1 MMSRYS
7 AIDRYRGHALCWSAI
22 LWHLYLI
29 RRRRPQRERERES
42 LWFTGVLK
50 SLVVRGLRRFL
61 FSFQYLYLPM
71 QNSTPHDI
79 RSFMWIQFVIICGA
93 QPLILNWIIITG
105 REWGRRFPCAQ
116 LLSVKSVLSVC
127 TIYPFLAVS
136 HNFISTR
143 QVIISLLTFSLDLL
157 NRVVSS
163 CFHLIG
169 GLNGSMYASYT
180 GEEFSHYFS
189 FLHGLWLVRQ
199 SCSSLHL
206 TASVRVLCIPC
217 DY

>member
-1 MMSRYS
+1 MSRYS

-22 LWHLYLI
+22 LWHLSYADYADYALCWSAI
-29 RRRRPQRERERES
+29 
-42 LWFTGVLK
+42 LWHLSYADYADFYFPSSICIYACRT
-50 SLVVRGLRRFL
+50 
-61 FSFQYLYLPM
+61 LPL
-71 QNSTPHDI
+71 TIYD
-79 RSFMWIQFVIICGA
+79 RLCEFVIIWRSA
-93 QPLILNWIIITG
+93 INIINWIIITE

-116 LLSVKSVLSVC
+116 LLSVKSVASVC

-163 CFHLIG
+163 CLHLIG
-169 GLNGSMYASYT
+169 GLNGSIYASYT